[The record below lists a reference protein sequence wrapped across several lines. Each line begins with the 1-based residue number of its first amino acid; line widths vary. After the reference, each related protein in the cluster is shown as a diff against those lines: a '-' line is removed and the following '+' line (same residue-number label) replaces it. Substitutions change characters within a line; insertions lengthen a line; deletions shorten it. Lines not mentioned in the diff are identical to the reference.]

1 MDAEVI
7 MNYSCD
13 DMNRFPTPY
22 EDVNEAI
29 YTLRDSSKEV
39 LGDYFTGMYLYG
51 SLALGDFDP
60 GRSDIDPLIVTSEE
74 LPDDI
79 ISELETM
86 YNCIYISGL
95 EWAKKMTGLYI
106 PLDDLRI
113 YSETGPKNQMFNR
126 DEFLV
131 DRPDNDWIFHR
142 HVLYKCGIV
151 IDGPPLKDI
160 IEPIPPEQLKE
171 IAFMFL
177 RDWVLL
183 TYDDTRFQGESHQA
197 YFVLTVC
204 RCLYTLK
211 TGDITTK
218 HKSAEWA
225 LEHVG
230 GKWSDLIKRAMDW
243 RYGDPAGDIP
253 QSQKFMR
260 YIMAKAGVM
269 V

>member
-1 MDAEVI
+1 
-7 MNYSCD
+7 MNYSCGV
-13 DMNRFPTPY
+13 MNRFPTIY
-22 EDVNEAI
+22 QDVNEAI
-29 YTLRDSSKEV
+29 YALRSGAREV
-39 LGDYFTGMYLYG
+39 LGEYYTGMYLYG
-51 SLALGDFDP
+51 SLALGGFDP

-74 LPDDI
+74 LPDNVI
-79 ISELETM
+79 FELEVM
-86 YNCIYISGL
+86 YKRLYTSGL
-95 EWAKKMTGLYI
+95 EWAKKMTGLCI
-106 PLDDLRI
+106 PLEDLRI
-113 YSETGPKNQMFNR
+113 YRETGPKNQMFNR
-126 DEFLV
+126 EEFLV

-151 IDGPPLKDI
+151 IDGPPLRDI

-171 IAFMFL
+171 VAFMFL

-183 TYDDTRFQGESHQA
+183 TYEDDIFQGEGHQA

-211 TGDITTK
+211 NGDVTTK
-218 HKSAEWA
+218 RKSAEWT
-225 LEHVG
+225 LEHVD
-230 GKWSDLIKRAMDW
+230 GKWSDLIRQAMDW

-253 QSQKFMR
+253 QTQKFMR

>member
-1 MDAEVI
+1 
-7 MNYSCD
+7 MNYSCGV
-13 DMNRFPTPY
+13 MNRFPTPY
-22 EDVNEAI
+22 DNVNEAI
-29 YTLRDSSKEV
+29 YALRDSAKEV

-51 SLALGDFDP
+51 SLALGGFDP
-60 GRSDIDPLIVTSEE
+60 GRSDIDLLIVTSEK
-74 LPDDI
+74 LPDDV
-79 ISELETM
+79 ISELEAM
-86 YNCIYISGL
+86 YKRFYRSGL
-95 EWAKKMTGLYI
+95 DWAKKMTGICI
-106 PLDDLRI
+106 PLEDMRI

-142 HVLYKCGIV
+142 HVLNECGIV
-151 IDGPPLKDI
+151 IEGPPLRDI

-171 IAFMFL
+171 IAFLFL

-183 TYDDTRFQGESHQA
+183 TYDDEIFRGESHQA

-211 TGDITTK
+211 NGDIASK
-218 HKSAEWA
+218 IRSAEWV
-225 LEHVG
+225 LEQVDS
-230 GKWSDLIKRAMDW
+230 KWSDLIRQAMAW
-243 RYGDPAGDIP
+243 HYGDPAGDIP
-253 QSQKFMR
+253 QTQKFMR